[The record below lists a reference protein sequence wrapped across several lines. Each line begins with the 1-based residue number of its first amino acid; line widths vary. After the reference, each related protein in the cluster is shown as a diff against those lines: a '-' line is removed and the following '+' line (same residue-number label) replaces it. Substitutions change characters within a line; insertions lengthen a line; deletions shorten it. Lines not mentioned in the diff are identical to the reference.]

1 LTVENWRE
9 YAECRNEDPELFFPA
24 GTTGPAV
31 MQTELAKSVCRRCT
45 VQEQCLRMALST
57 EQTSGIWGGTT
68 ETERRALRRR
78 EAAREARY
86 GTGARGRRSG

>member
-9 YAECRNEDPELFFPA
+9 YAECRNEDPDLFFPT

-31 MQTELAKSVCRRCT
+31 MQTELAKSVCRRCP
-45 VQEQCLRMALST
+45 VQEQCLRWAMGT

-68 ETERRALRRR
+68 ETERRALKRR
-78 EAAREARY
+78 EAAREARS
-86 GTGARGRRSG
+86 GAGSGGRRSG